1 MMYVKSSEI
10 NYQDN
15 NSMLKRN
22 IFFLALILIL
32 SCRNKDSDSFAV
44 VEVEILNHKQ
54 LDSIIV
60 YDKSARWRIESC
72 LRFDSGSTCIDTLG
86 IKHQRMYQLFS
97 FTKGVQSELGEL
109 VLSPKGK
116 IKIVIDEDKPFR
128 FIRYIGSFESI
139 NNVLANSKKHLNELT
154 ITVREGISEEELQ
167 IKIDEKK
174 AILES
179 HVSTSNIP
187 DSMQVY
193 ISENFKKF
201 TEILKKKNAKAM
213 NKLIDVFIML

>member
-44 VEVEILNHKQ
+44 VQVEILNHKQ

-72 LRFDSGSTCIDTLG
+72 LRFDSGNTCIDTLG

-97 FTKGVQSELGEL
+97 FTKGGAV
-109 VLSPKGK
+109 
-116 IKIVIDEDKPFR
+116 
-128 FIRYIGSFESI
+128 
-139 NNVLANSKKHLNELT
+139 
-154 ITVREGISEEELQ
+154 
-167 IKIDEKK
+167 
-174 AILES
+174 
-179 HVSTSNIP
+179 
-187 DSMQVY
+187 
-193 ISENFKKF
+193 
-201 TEILKKKNAKAM
+201 
-213 NKLIDVFIML
+213 